1 MSLPDVWHVCKTCL
15 YSVKGRPDNINCKS
29 KRAFHIGFCRKW
41 VASVH
46 QSTDEEK
53 QK

>member
-1 MSLPDVWHVCKTCL
+1 VSEWHTCKTCKF
-15 YSVKGRPDNINCKS
+15 SVKGRPDGKNCKS
-29 KRAFHIGFCRKW
+29 KRAFHIGFCRSW
-41 VASVH
+41 VALVH